1 MRKLLLILLFISQ
14 YATADEIQLNTFQNG
29 EVADADEVNSNFE
42 NLKIAIESLELQVSN
57 LLEQSCNNAFE
68 VGKNSFFSAS
78 EATIDFSSKTITS
91 GGQLHQIPI
100 GPTNTNINCFEDIN
114 TLVISI
120 RAYQGNPYCEVNTTN
135 AINTSNQIFSGSIN
149 MGEEIFSLNSSSNFN
164 EYASLNIQ
172 CWDIN
177 NGSPHNLTI
186 ETRFC
191 KDCNNIF

>member
-1 MRKLLLILLFISQ
+1 MRKLFLILLFISQ

-78 EATIDFSSKTITS
+78 EATIYFSTKTISS

-100 GPTNTNINCFEDIN
+100 GPINTNINCFEPFN
-114 TLVISI
+114 TLIIRISSF
-120 RAYQGNPYCEVNTTN
+120 QGNAYCEVNIFDTITS
-135 AINTSNQIFSGSIN
+135 SNQIFSGSIN
-149 MGEEIFSLNSSSNFN
+149 MVEELISLNSPVNFN

-177 NGSPHNLTI
+177 SGSPHDLTI
-186 ETRFC
+186 QTRFC